1 MVTIIVTEIW
11 KWKRNKTVWA
21 ILILT
26 TLLGVFAVERA
37 CHISRNSPLMDS
49 FGDLYTLAFKSLISL
64 FLPIVLGIF
73 STTLFFDEHKND
85 TLKALLIIPI
95 SKTQLYFSKVAVV
108 TSMSMGLSL
117 FIFAFCIAG
126 GLIAG
131 GFPDFNVETVM
142 QAGLL
147 FIAGGVLVPIALL
160 PIVFL
165 AALSKGYVLPI
176 GATLL
181 YLTPVII
188 APSALI
194 GIHPLASM
202 LGIYACI
209 SDPALEM
216 AESWTYMKITTV
228 PPGVCMLSMI
238 LIGAVSAALSVV
250 ALQKQSY

>member
-1 MVTIIVTEIW
+1 MTIIVTEIR
-11 KWKRNKTVWA
+11 KWKRNKTVWG
-21 ILILT
+21 IFILT

-49 FGDLYTLAFKSLISL
+49 FGDLYTLAFKSLTSL
-64 FLPIVLGIF
+64 FLPVVLGIF

-85 TLKALLIIPI
+85 TLKALLIIPV
-95 SKTQLYFSKVAVV
+95 SKAQLYFSKVAVV
-108 TSMSMGLSL
+108 TLMSMGLSL
-117 FIFAFCIAG
+117 FTFAFCIAG

-147 FIAGGVLVPIALL
+147 FLTGGLLISVAML
-160 PIVFL
+160 PIIFL
-165 AALSKGYVLPI
+165 ATLSKGYVLPI

-181 YLTPVII
+181 YLTPVVI

-209 SDPALEM
+209 SDAALEM
-216 AESWTYMKITTV
+216 AETWAYMNITTV
-228 PPGVCMLSMI
+228 SPVSCMLSMI
-238 LIGAVSAALSVV
+238 LIGAVSAALSVI

>member
-1 MVTIIVTEIW
+1 
-11 KWKRNKTVWA
+11 
-21 ILILT
+21 
-26 TLLGVFAVERA
+26 
-37 CHISRNSPLMDS
+37 MDS
-49 FGDLYTLAFKSLISL
+49 FGDLYTLAFKSLTSL
-64 FLPIVLGIF
+64 FLPVVLGIF

-85 TLKALLIIPI
+85 TLKALLIIPV
-95 SKTQLYFSKVAVV
+95 SKAQLYFSKVAVV
-108 TSMSMGLSL
+108 TLMSMGLSL
-117 FIFAFCIAG
+117 FTFAFCIAG

-147 FIAGGVLVPIALL
+147 FLAGGLLISVAML
-160 PIVFL
+160 PIIFL
-165 AALSKGYVLPI
+165 ATLSKGYVLPI

-181 YLTPVII
+181 YLTPVVI

-209 SDPALEM
+209 SDAALEM
-216 AESWTYMKITTV
+216 AETWAYMNITTV
-228 PPGVCMLSMI
+228 SPVSCMLSMI
-238 LIGAVSAALSVV
+238 LIGAISAALSVI

>member
-1 MVTIIVTEIW
+1 MVTIIVTEIR

-21 ILILT
+21 ILFLT
-26 TLLGVFAVERA
+26 VLLGVFAVERA

-49 FGDLYTLAFKSLISL
+49 FGDLYALAFKSLTSL

-85 TLKALLIIPI
+85 TLKALLIIPV
-95 SKTQLYFSKVAVV
+95 SKAQLYFSKVAVV
-108 TSMSMGLSL
+108 TLLSAGLSL
-117 FIFAFCIAG
+117 LTFTFCIAG

-147 FIAGGVLVPIALL
+147 FIAGGLLVPIALL
-160 PIVFL
+160 PIIFL

-181 YLTPVII
+181 YLTPVILT
-188 APSALI
+188 PSALM
-194 GIHPLASM
+194 GIHPLASA
-202 LGIYACI
+202 LRIYACI
-209 SDPALEM
+209 SDEALKM
-216 AESWTYMKITTV
+216 VESWAYMKITTV
-228 PPGVCMLSMI
+228 SPDVCILSMI
-238 LIGAVSAALSVV
+238 LLGVVSAALSVI
-250 ALQKQSY
+250 ALRKQSY